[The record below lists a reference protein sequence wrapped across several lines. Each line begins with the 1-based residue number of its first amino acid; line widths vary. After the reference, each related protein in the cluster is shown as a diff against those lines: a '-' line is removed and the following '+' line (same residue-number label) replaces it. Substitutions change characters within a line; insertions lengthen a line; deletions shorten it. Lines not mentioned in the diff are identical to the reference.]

1 MQPEDYRFNIIH
13 DSSFKISIEAGITQ
27 GWEKYT
33 GNCTLNSL
41 NIGINTYG
49 ESAPGKDVA
58 NHFGLTRDGV
68 IKTILAK
75 LEKISSYS
83 K

>member
-1 MQPEDYRFNIIH
+1 MQPEEYRDEIIH

-33 GNCTLNSL
+33 GNCKLNTL
-41 NIGINTYG
+41 NIGIDRYG

-58 NHFGLTRDGV
+58 NHLEMSLDKIV
-68 IKTILAK
+68 DKIKSK
-75 LEKISSYS
+75 LS
-83 K
+83 